1 MKQYRILLSIAFGA
15 FCAHASAAESGDAVH
30 GKELYQALCSS
41 CHSFPYNGTGPAHE
55 GLFGRKAGGRSD
67 YAYSDALKAANF
79 TWNEATLDAW
89 LADPEKSV
97 PGQKMGGGV
106 PAVQDRA
113 DLIAYLKAE
122 SARK

>member
-1 MKQYRILLSIAFGA
+1 MKIGILILAVAGSLSLPAG
-15 FCAHASAAESGDAVH
+15 AAEPGDAAH
-30 GKELYQALCSS
+30 GKELYQSLCSS

-55 GLFGRKAGGRSD
+55 GLFGRKAGGRDD
-67 YAYSDALKAANF
+67 YTYSDALKAATF
-79 TWNEATLDAW
+79 VWDERTLDTW
-89 LADPEKSV
+89 LADPERAI

-106 PAVQDRA
+106 PAAQDRA

>member
-1 MKQYRILLSIAFGA
+1 MKQYRILLSVAIAA
-15 FCAHASAAESGDAVH
+15 LYLPAWAAEPGDAAH
-30 GKELYQALCSS
+30 GKELYQSQCSS
-41 CHSFPYNGTGPAHE
+41 CHSIPYNGTGPAHE
-55 GLFGRKAGGRSD
+55 GVFGRKAGGRDD
-67 YAYSDALKAANF
+67 YAYSDALKGANF

-89 LADPEKSV
+89 LADPEKTV

-106 PAVQDRA
+106 PAAQDRA